1 MQSFS
6 FWAEEGGQTVAV
18 PGSSASTTLVQRSF
32 PFATVEV
39 FDSGTSNPST
49 IFSDNSST
57 PLANPFT
64 ANSNGSGIFYAA
76 NGRYD
81 VVFSGAGIAA
91 PFTIQDILLNDT
103 AGAGITSINALT
115 DPAQLL
121 VTGTAGTDFAITSS
135 VATTTFDLPTAS
147 ASNRGALSTT
157 DWSTFNSKESTLTFS
172 SPLSRTS
179 NTISLNTVPIS
190 VGGTGQVT
198 QTAAF
203 NALSPQTTKG
213 DLIIHN
219 GTNDIRFAVGTDG
232 NALIADSTQP
242 TGWKTA
248 PVPSVPVTVAQG
260 GTGLTTLT
268 GVPYGTGTTAL
279 TPVVASSQLQYLR
292 RTPNVMGTTYSFGPV
307 PYVVSSDFDFP
318 AQTPGGSL
326 SSGVG
331 ATVTLTPVPL
341 GVNGA
346 DTGHYLYI
354 TGGTGAAEAVLITG
368 GTATSGASSGTVIF
382 TPGNSHSGAWTVVSA
397 TNGVSEAISYLPQG
411 CNEVWIPAG
420 TTTLNSNVS
429 FMGKTDA
436 VIVLC
441 NGLTLAGAGSLPTT
455 AATGNYIVDKRTSF
469 ESLDK
474 GANITS
480 ANTITP
486 ISNVFHVTAAN
497 LIKTITVPSNFRFGV
512 IWIIADAAFTT
523 DLTGNIGRAITATA
537 NTAYAFV
544 WDGSKWYPAMS

>member
-1 MQSFS
+1 MQSYFN
-6 FWAEEGGQTVAV
+6 WGQLGDQTVSV
-18 PGSSASTTLVQRSF
+18 PGSSASTTLVQRSY
-32 PFATVEV
+32 PLCTVTV
-39 FDSGTSNPST
+39 FDAGTSNLST
-49 IFSDNSST
+49 IYSDNSST

-64 ANSNGSGIFYAA
+64 ANANGSFEFYAA

-81 VVFSGAGIAA
+81 VQLSGAGIAA

-135 VATTTFDLPTAS
+135 VDTHTFDLPTAS
-147 ASNRGALSTT
+147 ASNRGALSSA
-157 DWSTFNSKESTLTFS
+157 DWNTFNSKESTLTFN

-179 NTISLNTVPIS
+179 NTVSLNTVPIS
-190 VGGTGQVT
+190 VGGTGQTT

-248 PVPSVPVTVAQG
+248 PVPSVPVTVPQG

-268 GVPYGTGTTAL
+268 GVPYGTGTAAL

-292 RTPNVMGTTYSFGPV
+292 RTPNVVGTTYSFGPV

-354 TGGTGAAEAVLITG
+354 CLL
-368 GTATSGASSGTVIF
+368 
-382 TPGNSHSGAWTVVSA
+382 
-397 TNGVSEAISYLPQG
+397 Y
-411 CNEVWIPAG
+411 
-420 TTTLNSNVS
+420 
-429 FMGKTDA
+429 
-436 VIVLC
+436 
-441 NGLTLAGAGSLPTT
+441 
-455 AATGNYIVDKRTSF
+455 
-469 ESLDK
+469 
-474 GANITS
+474 
-480 ANTITP
+480 
-486 ISNVFHVTAAN
+486 
-497 LIKTITVPSNFRFGV
+497 
-512 IWIIADAAFTT
+512 
-523 DLTGNIGRAITATA
+523 
-537 NTAYAFV
+537 
-544 WDGSKWYPAMS
+544 